1 MSVEEELPF
10 GVFPDACDY
19 DFARFVLG
27 SELSDATEAERER
40 RYQVAAEHKLDRL
53 GVRIWLSRGT
63 PSDLLNRRAGP
74 PFQPRRNQ

>member
-1 MSVEEELPF
+1 MKHIKMPVELELLF
-10 GVFPDACDY
+10 GVMFPDACDY

-40 RYQVAAEHKLDRL
+40 RYQLAAEHRL

-63 PSDLLNRRAGP
+63 AE
-74 PFQPRRNQ
+74 